1 MDSEI
6 DINNGLDMELSSM
19 LKLKLWNDLA
29 YKRNLLTISLCKS
42 RRLRE
47 EANAS
52 LDVMDESEDMI
63 PESGLLNPFEAETF
77 FAVLHC
83 KPWLSSGFHVRC
95 SDVTTYLKHELGNWP

>member
-63 PESGLLNPFEAETF
+63 PDFHTARGSGQQQQQDSNQGTE
-77 FAVLHC
+77 
-83 KPWLSSGFHVRC
+83 
-95 SDVTTYLKHELGNWP
+95 EL